1 MKPEGFFVTGTDT
14 GIGKTYISKLLADAL
29 STVRDVTY
37 MKPVQTGCYVDSRGN
52 LVAPDLEF
60 VTSGKA
66 KITGP
71 YEVHVPYRF
80 LPACSPHLA
89 AFMSSDVISPGKIF
103 DCYKKLSQSGNFVIV
118 EGAGG
123 LMAPLGQTVY
133 MIDLISC
140 LRLPVILVTSPRL
153 GTLNHTF
160 LSIKALRQSGAE
172 IAAVVLNNRENE
184 PESFIYQDNREVIRR
199 YINPV
204 ELLEVKYGSTQSDEL
219 LRFCSSIGI

>member
-89 AFMSSDVISPGKIF
+89 AFMSSDVISPGKFLI
-103 DCYKKLSQSGNFVIV
+103 VIKSYPKA
-118 EGAGG
+118 ET
-123 LMAPLGQTVY
+123 LL
-133 MIDLISC
+133 L
-140 LRLPVILVTSPRL
+140 LKEPVV
-153 GTLNHTF
+153 
-160 LSIKALRQSGAE
+160 
-172 IAAVVLNNRENE
+172 
-184 PESFIYQDNREVIRR
+184 
-199 YINPV
+199 
-204 ELLEVKYGSTQSDEL
+204 
-219 LRFCSSIGI
+219 

>member
-1 MKPEGFFVTGTDT
+1 
-14 GIGKTYISKLLADAL
+14 
-29 STVRDVTY
+29 
-37 MKPVQTGCYVDSRGN
+37 
-52 LVAPDLEF
+52 
-60 VTSGKA
+60 
-66 KITGP
+66 
-71 YEVHVPYRF
+71 
-80 LPACSPHLA
+80 
-89 AFMSSDVISPGKIF
+89 
-103 DCYKKLSQSGNFVIV
+103 
-118 EGAGG
+118 
-123 LMAPLGQTVY
+123 MAPLGQTVY

-140 LRLPVILVTSPRL
+140 LGLPVILVTSPRL